1 MTINEMVVV
10 LVAVIANIDI
20 LHNIY
25 KPVTIINVCVYI
37 YIVVLCEGKG
47 YWIFQNCTVN
57 PWMSTF
63 GFSTAWD
70 VGDVLSGAYS
80 QLNNLEVE
88 DVYWTLIWKLKSLNK
103 TCHWQG
109 VFARKRIVVFSLFN
123 FHCDATPK
131 ERWFPGFFFGI
142 KFLRPASEA
151 SDREKFETEIGD
163 ELGMVLMVVR
173 LSPK

>member
-1 MTINEMVVV
+1 MTINEMVVM
-10 LVAVIANIDI
+10 LVAAIAKIDI

-25 KPVTIINVCVYI
+25 KPVTIINGCVYI

-63 GFSTAWD
+63 GSTAWD

-88 DVYWTLIWKLKSLNK
+88 KCVLNLIWKLKSLNK

-109 VFARKRIVVFSLFN
+109 VFGE
-123 FHCDATPK
+123 DM
-131 ERWFPGFFFGI
+131 FFFIQFPLWCHPRKKKVISSPCFFFDWNNSIVGAGSW
-142 KFLRPASEA
+142 KVNERKTSSSLRL
-151 SDREKFETEIGD
+151 T
-163 ELGMVLMVVR
+163 LQ
-173 LSPK
+173 SP